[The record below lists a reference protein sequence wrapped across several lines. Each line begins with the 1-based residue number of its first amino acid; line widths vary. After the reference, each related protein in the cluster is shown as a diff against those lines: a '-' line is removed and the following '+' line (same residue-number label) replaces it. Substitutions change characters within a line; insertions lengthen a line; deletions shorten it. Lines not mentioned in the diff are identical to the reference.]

1 MSKGLAMLGMVVAGL
16 VAVLFAAD
24 LAAKVPFGRASVSAD
39 VGFIVSSLILGYA
52 SWLMLDR
59 RRS

>member
-1 MSKGLAMLGMVVAGL
+1 MSKGLAMLGLIMAGL

-24 LAAKVPFGRASVSAD
+24 LAAAVPFGRASAVAD

-52 SWLMLDR
+52 SWLTMDR
-59 RRS
+59 RRG

>member
-1 MSKGLAMLGMVVAGL
+1 MSKGLAMRGMVVAGL

-39 VGFIVSSLILGYA
+39 VGFIVSSVILGYA
-52 SWLMLDR
+52 SWLLLDR
-59 RRS
+59 RPA